1 MQLRELASLNGT
13 LRDDE
18 ALICN
23 NCGATGHRKYECP
36 EMKNFTINLVC
47 KICNGAGHTARGIF
61 FITHHLIWFFFH
73 SLASSLHPIR
83 LYAAK

>member
-1 MQLRELASLNGT
+1 MRELASLNGT

-18 ALICN
+18 TLICN

-47 KICNGAGHTARGIF
+47 KICNGAGHTARGKPEKIVQRECD
-61 FITHHLIWFFFH
+61 IRE
-73 SLASSLHPIR
+73 LA
-83 LYAAK
+83 